1 MTAKPLA
8 GPLLLALALS
18 ACSSA
23 PQHPAPQLP
32 QAWFGAAGAYPA
44 DAEKLAA
51 WWRQFDDPQ
60 LTAVVSR
67 AMQQNH
73 DVRLAMARVDSA
85 RAQLRQSRAGL
96 LPSFDLPGSASRQ
109 WIEND
114 QEAEPGS
121 PLADFLPDDDPIT
134 FDSWELALQ
143 ATWELDLFGATRARR
158 DSAAQQLRS
167 AQAQIVAARL
177 AVASNTAQGYLQLRA
192 LQGQRALL
200 QEGIEVARELER
212 IAELLFDAGEVTR
225 LDVEVTS
232 AERASLEADLDEL
245 DIHLAEAQL
254 ALDTLLAEPP
264 GSSAT
269 QLAAS
274 AAVPLAEP
282 SIAPGQPIDLL
293 RRRPDLIAEAA
304 RLDAAELQALA
315 ARRDLFPKLAV
326 QAAVGR
332 SGLALGDTLSSA
344 SNFARVGATFGLPLL
359 DYANR
364 GAAIELADAESETA
378 YIAFEQ
384 VLAGAL
390 EEVERGLTRI
400 AGQQRRHTALS
411 RTREHRERAHRLAQ
425 RSYELGEVNLSDV
438 LDAQRGA
445 LQARQKDLEGRTA
458 LATAQ
463 VALYVALGGGWNAGG
478 AETVEA
484 PSEASAAQSAA
495 APPP

>member
-1 MTAKPLA
+1 MTAKALA
-8 GPLLLALALS
+8 APLLLALALS

-23 PQHPAPQLP
+23 PQYADPPLP
-32 QAWFGAAGAYPA
+32 EGWFSAAGEQAA
-44 DAEKLAA
+44 DAETLAA

-60 LTAVVSR
+60 LTALVSR

-73 DVRLAMARVDSA
+73 DVRLAMARVTAA

-109 WIEND
+109 WVEND
-114 QEAEPGS
+114 QDAEPGS
-121 PLADFLPDDDPIT
+121 PLADFIPDDDVISVDT
-134 FDSWELALQ
+134 WELALQ

-158 DSAAQQLRS
+158 DSAARQLRS
-167 AQAQIVAARL
+167 AEAQTVAARL

-200 QEGIEVARELER
+200 VEGIEVARELER
-212 IAELLFDAGEVTR
+212 IAGLLFHAGEVTR
-225 LDVEVTS
+225 LDVEATS

-254 ALDTLLAEPP
+254 ALDTLLAESP
-264 GSSAT
+264 GSTAAR
-269 QLAAS
+269 LAAS
-274 AAVPLAEP
+274 APVPLAEQR
-282 SIAPGQPIDLL
+282 IAPGQPIDLL

-304 RLDAAELQALA
+304 RLDAAELQSLA

-332 SGLALGDTLSSA
+332 SGFALGDAISSA

-359 DYANR
+359 DYPRR
-364 GAAIELADAESETA
+364 GAAIDLADAEGETA
-378 YIAFEQ
+378 YVAFEQ
-384 VLAGAL
+384 TLARAL
-390 EEVERGLTRI
+390 EEVERGLTRM
-400 AGQQRRHTALS
+400 AGQQRRHASLS

-425 RSYELGEVNLSDV
+425 RSYELGEANLSEV

-445 LQARQKDLEGRTA
+445 LQARQRALEGRTA

-463 VALYVALGGGWNAGG
+463 VALYVALGGGWQA
-478 AETVEA
+478 
-484 PSEASAAQSAA
+484 ASADSADAGTRSTEQSTQ
-495 APPP
+495 

>member
-1 MTAKPLA
+1 MTAKALA
-8 GPLLLALALS
+8 APLLLALALS

-23 PQHPAPQLP
+23 PQYADPQMP
-32 QAWFGAAGAYPA
+32 EGWFSAAGAQAA
-44 DAEKLAA
+44 DAETLAA

-60 LTAVVSR
+60 LTALVHR

-114 QEAEPGS
+114 QDAEPGS
-121 PLADFLPDDDPIT
+121 PLAEFIPDDDVISVDT
-134 FDSWELALQ
+134 WELALQ

-158 DSAAQQLRS
+158 DSAARQLRS
-167 AQAQIVAARL
+167 AEAQTVAARL
-177 AVASNTAQGYLQLRA
+177 AVASNTAQGYLQMRA

-200 QEGIEVARELER
+200 VEGIEVARELER
-212 IAELLFDAGEVTR
+212 IAGLLFHAGEVTR
-225 LDVEVTS
+225 LDVEATS
-232 AERASLEADLDEL
+232 AERASREADLDEL

-264 GSSAT
+264 GST
-269 QLAAS
+269 AARF
-274 AAVPLAEP
+274 AANAPVPLAEQR
-282 SIAPGQPIDLL
+282 IAPGQPIDLL

-304 RLDAAELQALA
+304 RLDAAELQSLA

-332 SGLALGDTLSSA
+332 SGFALGDAVSSA

-359 DYANR
+359 DYPRR
-364 GAAIELADAESETA
+364 GAAIDLADAEGETA
-378 YIAFEQ
+378 YVAFEQ
-384 VLAGAL
+384 ALARAL
-390 EEVERGLTRI
+390 EEVERGLTRM
-400 AGQQRRHTALS
+400 AGQQRRHASLS

-425 RSYELGEVNLSDV
+425 RSYELGEANLSEV

-445 LQARQKDLEGRTA
+445 LQAKRQALEGRTE

-463 VALYVALGGGWNAGG
+463 VALYVALGGGWQ
-478 AETVEA
+478 AE
-484 PSEASAAQSAA
+484 SADAA
-495 APPP
+495 ARPAEKSAQ

>member
-1 MTAKPLA
+1 MTAKALA
-8 GPLLLALALS
+8 APLLLALALS

-32 QAWFGAAGAYPA
+32 DTWFSAAGAHPA
-44 DAEKLAA
+44 DAESLAS

-60 LTAVVSR
+60 LTALVHR

-114 QEAEPGS
+114 QDAEPGS
-121 PLADFLPDDDPIT
+121 PLAEFIPGDDPIA

-167 AQAQIVAARL
+167 AEAQTVAARL
-177 AVASNTAQGYLQLRA
+177 AVAANTAQGYLQLRA

-200 QEGIEVARELER
+200 VEGIEVARELER
-212 IAELLFDAGEVTR
+212 IAGLLFHAGEVTR
-225 LDVEVTS
+225 LDVEATS

-264 GSSAT
+264 GSSAA

-274 AAVPLAEP
+274 AAVPLAE
-282 SIAPGQPIDLL
+282 SRIAAGQPIDLL

-332 SGLALGDTLSSA
+332 SGFALGDTISSA

-364 GAAIELADAESETA
+364 GAAIELADAEGEGA

-384 VLAGAL
+384 ALARAL

-400 AGQQRRHTALS
+400 AGQQRRHAALS
-411 RTREHRERAHRLAQ
+411 RTRAHRERAHRLAQ
-425 RSYELGEVNLSDV
+425 RSYELGEANLSEV

-445 LQARQKDLEGRTA
+445 LQARQRALEGRTA

-463 VALYVALGGGWNAGG
+463 VALYVALGGGWNAADG
-478 AETVEA
+478 AAV
-484 PSEASAAQSAA
+484 SEDQSA
-495 APPP
+495 P

>member
-1 MTAKPLA
+1 MTAKALA
-8 GPLLLALALS
+8 APLLLALALS

-32 QAWFGAAGAYPA
+32 DTWFSAAGAHPA
-44 DAEKLAA
+44 DAESLAS

-60 LTAVVSR
+60 LTALVHR

-114 QEAEPGS
+114 QDAEPGS
-121 PLADFLPDDDPIT
+121 PLAEFIPDDDPIA

-158 DSAAQQLRS
+158 DSAARQLRS
-167 AQAQIVAARL
+167 AEAQTVAARL
-177 AVASNTAQGYLQLRA
+177 AVASNTAQGYLQMRA

-200 QEGIEVARELER
+200 VEGIEVARELER
-212 IAELLFDAGEVTR
+212 IAGLLFHAGEVTR
-225 LDVEVTS
+225 LDVEATS
-232 AERASLEADLDEL
+232 AERASREADLDEL

-264 GSSAT
+264 GSSAAR
-269 QLAAS
+269 LAAS
-274 AAVPLAEP
+274 TAVPLAE
-282 SIAPGQPIDLL
+282 SRIAAGQPIDLL

-332 SGLALGDTLSSA
+332 SGFALGDTISSA
-344 SNFARVGATFGLPLL
+344 SNFARVGATFGLPL

-364 GAAIELADAESETA
+364 GAAIELADAEGEGA

-384 VLAGAL
+384 ALARAL

-400 AGQQRRHTALS
+400 AGQQRRHAALS

-425 RSYELGEVNLSDV
+425 RSYELGEANLSEV
-438 LDAQRGA
+438 LDAQRSA
-445 LQARQKDLEGRTA
+445 LQARQRALEGRTA

-463 VALYVALGGGWNAGG
+463 VALYVALGGGWNAADG
-478 AETVEA
+478 AAV
-484 PSEASAAQSAA
+484 SKDQSA
-495 APPP
+495 P

>member
-1 MTAKPLA
+1 MTAKVLA
-8 GPLLLALALS
+8 APLLLALALS

-23 PQHPAPQLP
+23 PQHADPQLP
-32 QAWFGAAGAYPA
+32 EGWFSAAGAQSA
-44 DAEKLAA
+44 DAETLAA

-60 LTAVVSR
+60 LTALVSR
-67 AMQQNH
+67 AMQQNP
-73 DVRLAMARVDSA
+73 DVRLAMARVTAA

-114 QEAEPGS
+114 QDAEPGS
-121 PLADFLPDDDPIT
+121 PLADFIPDDDVISVDT
-134 FDSWELALQ
+134 WELALQ

-158 DSAAQQLRS
+158 DSAARQLRS
-167 AQAQIVAARL
+167 AEAQTVAARL
-177 AVASNTAQGYLQLRA
+177 AVAANTAQGYLQLRA

-200 QEGIEVARELER
+200 IEGIDVARELER
-212 IAELLFDAGEVTR
+212 IAGLLFHAGEVTR
-225 LDVEVTS
+225 LDVEATS

-264 GSSAT
+264 GSTAAR
-269 QLAAS
+269 LAAS
-274 AAVPLAEP
+274 APVPLAEQH
-282 SIAPGQPIDLL
+282 IAPGQPIDLL

-304 RLDAAELQALA
+304 RLDAAELQSLA

-332 SGLALGDTLSSA
+332 SGFALGDGISSA

-359 DYANR
+359 DYPRR
-364 GAAIELADAESETA
+364 GAAIDLADAEGETA

-384 VLAGAL
+384 ALARAL
-390 EEVERGLTRI
+390 EEVERGLTRM
-400 AGQQRRHTALS
+400 AGQQRRHVSLS

-425 RSYELGEVNLSDV
+425 RSYELGEANLSEV

-445 LQARQKDLEGRTA
+445 LQARRQALEGRAA

-463 VALYVALGGGWNAGG
+463 VALYVALGGGWQP
-478 AETVEA
+478 E
-484 PSEASAAQSAA
+484 SADAA
-495 APPP
+495 AGPAEKSTH

>member
-1 MTAKPLA
+1 MTAKALA
-8 GPLLLALALS
+8 APLLLALALS

-23 PQHPAPQLP
+23 PQHADPPLP
-32 QAWFGAAGAYPA
+32 EGWFSAAGAQAA
-44 DAEKLAA
+44 DAETLAA

-60 LTAVVSR
+60 LSALVSR

-73 DVRLAMARVDSA
+73 DVRLAMARVTAA

-109 WIEND
+109 WVEND
-114 QEAEPGS
+114 QDAEPGS
-121 PLADFLPDDDPIT
+121 PLADFIPDDDVISVDT
-134 FDSWELALQ
+134 WELALQ

-158 DSAAQQLRS
+158 DSAARQLRS
-167 AQAQIVAARL
+167 AEAQTVAARL

-200 QEGIEVARELER
+200 VEGIDVARELER
-212 IAELLFDAGEVTR
+212 IAGLLFHAGEVTR
-225 LDVEVTS
+225 LDVEATS

-254 ALDTLLAEPP
+254 ALDTLLAESP
-264 GSSAT
+264 GSTAAR
-269 QLAAS
+269 LAAS
-274 AAVPLAEP
+274 APVPLAEQR
-282 SIAPGQPIDLL
+282 IAPGQPIDLL

-304 RLDAAELQALA
+304 RLDAAELQSLA

-332 SGLALGDTLSSA
+332 SGFALGDAISSA

-359 DYANR
+359 DYPRR
-364 GAAIELADAESETA
+364 GAAIDLADAEGETA
-378 YIAFEQ
+378 YVAFEQ
-384 VLAGAL
+384 TLARAL
-390 EEVERGLTRI
+390 EEVERGLTRM
-400 AGQQRRHTALS
+400 AGQQRRHASLS

-425 RSYELGEVNLSDV
+425 RSYELGEANLSEV

-445 LQARQKDLEGRTA
+445 LQARQRALEGRTA

-463 VALYVALGGGWNAGG
+463 VALYVALGGGWQA
-478 AETVEA
+478 
-484 PSEASAAQSAA
+484 ASADSADAGTRSTEQSTQ
-495 APPP
+495 

>member
-1 MTAKPLA
+1 MTAKALA
-8 GPLLLALALS
+8 APLLLALALS

-23 PQHPAPQLP
+23 PQHADPQLP
-32 QAWFGAAGAYPA
+32 EGWFSAAGAQSA
-44 DAEKLAA
+44 DAETLAA

-60 LTAVVSR
+60 LTALVSR

-73 DVRLAMARVDSA
+73 DVRLAMARVTAA

-96 LPSFDLPGSASRQ
+96 LPSFDLPGSTSRQ

-114 QEAEPGS
+114 QDAEPGS
-121 PLADFLPDDDPIT
+121 PLADFIPDDDVISVDT
-134 FDSWELALQ
+134 WELALQ

-158 DSAAQQLRS
+158 DSAARQLRS
-167 AQAQIVAARL
+167 AEAQTVAARL
-177 AVASNTAQGYLQLRA
+177 AVAANTAQGYLQLRA

-200 QEGIEVARELER
+200 VEGIDVARELER
-212 IAELLFDAGEVTR
+212 IAGLLFHAGEVTR
-225 LDVEVTS
+225 LDVEATS

-264 GSSAT
+264 GSTAAR
-269 QLAAS
+269 LAAS
-274 AAVPLAEP
+274 APVPLAEQH
-282 SIAPGQPIDLL
+282 IAPGQPIDLL

-304 RLDAAELQALA
+304 RLDAAELQSLA

-332 SGLALGDTLSSA
+332 SGFALGDAISSA

-359 DYANR
+359 DYPRR
-364 GAAIELADAESETA
+364 GAAIDLADAEGETA
-378 YIAFEQ
+378 YVAFEQ
-384 VLAGAL
+384 ALARAL
-390 EEVERGLTRI
+390 EEVERGLTRM
-400 AGQQRRHTALS
+400 AGQQRRHVSLS

-425 RSYELGEVNLSDV
+425 RSYELGEANLSEV

-445 LQARQKDLEGRTA
+445 LQARRQALEGRAA

-463 VALYVALGGGWNAGG
+463 VALYVALGGGWQP
-478 AETVEA
+478 E
-484 PSEASAAQSAA
+484 SADAA
-495 APPP
+495 AGPAEKSTH

>member
-1 MTAKPLA
+1 MTAKALA
-8 GPLLLALALS
+8 APLLLALALS

-23 PQHPAPQLP
+23 PQHADPQLP
-32 QAWFGAAGAYPA
+32 EGWFSAAGAQSA
-44 DAEKLAA
+44 DAETLAA

-60 LTAVVSR
+60 LTALVSR

-73 DVRLAMARVDSA
+73 DVRLAMARVTAA

-114 QEAEPGS
+114 QDAEPGG
-121 PLADFLPDDDPIT
+121 PLADFIPDDDVISVDT
-134 FDSWELALQ
+134 WELALQ

-158 DSAAQQLRS
+158 DSAARQLRS
-167 AQAQIVAARL
+167 AEAQTVAARL
-177 AVASNTAQGYLQLRA
+177 AVAANTAQGYLQLRA

-200 QEGIEVARELER
+200 VEGIDVARELER
-212 IAELLFDAGEVTR
+212 IAGLLFHAGEVTR
-225 LDVEVTS
+225 LDVEATS

-264 GSSAT
+264 GST
-269 QLAAS
+269 AARLTAS
-274 AAVPLAEP
+274 SPVPLAEQH
-282 SIAPGQPIDLL
+282 IAPGQPIDLL

-304 RLDAAELQALA
+304 RLDAAELQSLA

-332 SGLALGDTLSSA
+332 SGFALGDAISSA

-359 DYANR
+359 DYPRR
-364 GAAIELADAESETA
+364 GAAIDLADAEGETA
-378 YIAFEQ
+378 YVAFEQ
-384 VLAGAL
+384 ALARAL
-390 EEVERGLTRI
+390 EEVERGLTRM
-400 AGQQRRHTALS
+400 AGQQRRHVSLS

-425 RSYELGEVNLSDV
+425 RSYELGEANLSEV

-445 LQARQKDLEGRTA
+445 LQARRQALEGRAA

-463 VALYVALGGGWNAGG
+463 VALYVALGGGWQP
-478 AETVEA
+478 E
-484 PSEASAAQSAA
+484 SADAA
-495 APPP
+495 AGPAEKSTH

>member
-1 MTAKPLA
+1 MSAKLLA
-8 GPLLLALALS
+8 VPLLLVLALG

-23 PQHPAPQLP
+23 PQHPEPQLP
-32 QAWFGAAGAYPA
+32 EAWFSAAGSHAA
-44 DAEKLAA
+44 DAETLAS

-60 LTAVVSR
+60 LTALVGR

-109 WIEND
+109 WNEND
-114 QEAEPGS
+114 QEAEPDS
-121 PLADFLPDDDPIT
+121 PLADFIPDDDVIS
-134 FDSWELALQ
+134 FDTWELALQ

-167 AQAQIVAARL
+167 AEAQTVAARL

-192 LQGQRALL
+192 LQDQRALL
-200 QEGIEVARELER
+200 VEGIEVARELER
-212 IAELLFDAGEVTR
+212 IAGLLFYAGEVTR
-225 LDVEVTS
+225 LDVEATS

-264 GSSAT
+264 GSTAT
-269 QLAAS
+269 RLAAS
-274 AAVPLAEP
+274 APVPLAEQR
-282 SIAPGQPIDLL
+282 IAPGQPIDLL

-304 RLDAAELQALA
+304 RLDAAELQSLA

-332 SGLALGDTLSSA
+332 SGFALGDAISGA

-359 DYANR
+359 DYPRR
-364 GAAIELADAESETA
+364 GAAIDLADAEGETA

-384 VLAGAL
+384 ALARAL
-390 EEVERGLTRI
+390 EEVERGLTRM
-400 AGQQRRHTALS
+400 AGQQRRHASLS

-425 RSYELGEVNLSDV
+425 RSYELGEANLSEV

-445 LQARQKDLEGRTA
+445 LQARQRALEGRTA

-463 VALYVALGGGWNAGG
+463 VALYVALGGGWKA
-478 AETVEA
+478 
-484 PSEASAAQSAA
+484 ASADNADAGARSTGQSTH
-495 APPP
+495 

>member
-1 MTAKPLA
+1 MTAKALA
-8 GPLLLALALS
+8 ASLLLALALS

-23 PQHPAPQLP
+23 PQHADPQLP
-32 QAWFGAAGAYPA
+32 EGWFSAAGAQSA
-44 DAEKLAA
+44 DAETLAA

-60 LTAVVSR
+60 LTALVSR

-73 DVRLAMARVDSA
+73 DVRLAMARVTAA

-114 QEAEPGS
+114 QDAEPGS
-121 PLADFLPDDDPIT
+121 PLADFIPDDDVISVDT
-134 FDSWELALQ
+134 WELALQ
-143 ATWELDLFGATRARR
+143 ASWELDLFGATRARR
-158 DSAAQQLRS
+158 DSAARQLRS
-167 AQAQIVAARL
+167 AEAQTVAARL
-177 AVASNTAQGYLQLRA
+177 AVAANTAQGYLQLRA

-200 QEGIEVARELER
+200 VEGIDVARELER
-212 IAELLFDAGEVTR
+212 IAGLLFHAGEVTR
-225 LDVEVTS
+225 LDVEATS

-264 GSSAT
+264 GSTAAR
-269 QLAAS
+269 LAAGS
-274 AAVPLAEP
+274 PVPLAEQH
-282 SIAPGQPIDLL
+282 IAPGQPIDLL

-304 RLDAAELQALA
+304 RLDAAELQSLA

-332 SGLALGDTLSSA
+332 SGFALGDAISSA

-359 DYANR
+359 DYPRR
-364 GAAIELADAESETA
+364 GAAIDLADAEGETA

-384 VLAGAL
+384 ALARAL
-390 EEVERGLTRI
+390 EEVERGLTRM
-400 AGQQRRHTALS
+400 AGQQRRHVSLS

-425 RSYELGEVNLSDV
+425 RSYELGEANLSEV

-445 LQARQKDLEGRTA
+445 LQARRQALEGRAA

-463 VALYVALGGGWNAGG
+463 VALYVALGGGWQP
-478 AETVEA
+478 E
-484 PSEASAAQSAA
+484 SADAA
-495 APPP
+495 AGPTEKSTH

>member
-1 MTAKPLA
+1 MTAKALA
-8 GPLLLALALS
+8 APLLLALALS

-23 PQHPAPQLP
+23 PQHADPQLP
-32 QAWFGAAGAYPA
+32 EGWFSAAGAQSA
-44 DAEKLAA
+44 DAETLAA

-60 LTAVVSR
+60 LTALVSR
-67 AMQQNH
+67 AMQQNP
-73 DVRLAMARVDSA
+73 DVRLAMARVTAA

-114 QEAEPGS
+114 QDAEPGS
-121 PLADFLPDDDPIT
+121 PLADFIPDDDVISVDT
-134 FDSWELALQ
+134 WELALQ

-158 DSAAQQLRS
+158 DSAARQLRS
-167 AQAQIVAARL
+167 AEAQTVAARL
-177 AVASNTAQGYLQLRA
+177 AVAANTAQGYLQLRA

-200 QEGIEVARELER
+200 IEGIDVARELER
-212 IAELLFDAGEVTR
+212 IAGLLFHAGEVTR
-225 LDVEVTS
+225 LDVEATS

-264 GSSAT
+264 GSTAAR
-269 QLAAS
+269 LAAS
-274 AAVPLAEP
+274 APVPLAEQH
-282 SIAPGQPIDLL
+282 IAPGQPIDLL

-304 RLDAAELQALA
+304 RLDAAELQSLA

-332 SGLALGDTLSSA
+332 SGFALGDAISSA

-359 DYANR
+359 DYPRR
-364 GAAIELADAESETA
+364 GAAIDLADAEGETA

-384 VLAGAL
+384 ALARAL
-390 EEVERGLTRI
+390 EEVERGLTRM
-400 AGQQRRHTALS
+400 AGQQRRHVSLS

-425 RSYELGEVNLSDV
+425 RSYELGEANLSEV

-445 LQARQKDLEGRTA
+445 LQARRQALEGRAA

-463 VALYVALGGGWNAGG
+463 VALYVALGGGWQP
-478 AETVEA
+478 E
-484 PSEASAAQSAA
+484 SADAA
-495 APPP
+495 AGPAEKSTH

>member
-1 MTAKPLA
+1 MTAKALA
-8 GPLLLALALS
+8 APLLLALALS

-23 PQHPAPQLP
+23 PQHAEPQLP
-32 QAWFGAAGAYPA
+32 ANWFSAAGTNAA
-44 DAEKLAA
+44 DAETLAA

-60 LTAVVSR
+60 LTALVSR

-73 DVRLAMARVDSA
+73 DVRLAMARVTSA

-109 WIEND
+109 WVEND
-114 QEAEPGS
+114 QDAEPGS
-121 PLADFLPDDDPIT
+121 PLADFIPDDDVISVDT
-134 FDSWELALQ
+134 WELALQ

-167 AQAQIVAARL
+167 AEAQTIAARL

-200 QEGIEVARELER
+200 VEGIEVARELER
-212 IAELLFDAGEVTR
+212 IAGLLFYAGEVAR
-225 LDVEVTS
+225 LDVEATS
-232 AERASLEADLDEL
+232 AERTSLEADLDEL

-264 GSSAT
+264 GSTAAR
-269 QLAAS
+269 LAAGTP
-274 AAVPLAEP
+274 VPLAEQH
-282 SIAPGQPIDLL
+282 IAPGQPIDLL

-304 RLDAAELQALA
+304 RLDAAELQSLA

-332 SGLALGDTLSSA
+332 SGFALGDAISSA

-359 DYANR
+359 DYPRR
-364 GAAIELADAESETA
+364 GAAIDLADAEGETA

-384 VLAGAL
+384 ALARAL
-390 EEVERGLTRI
+390 EEVERGLTRM
-400 AGQQRRHTALS
+400 AGQQRRHVSLS

-425 RSYELGEVNLSDV
+425 RSYELGEANLSEV

-445 LQARQKDLEGRTA
+445 LQARQRALEGRTA

-463 VALYVALGGGWNAGG
+463 VALYVALGGGWQAGAADAADGG
-478 AETVEA
+478 AR
-484 PSEASAAQSAA
+484 SAEKT
-495 APPP
+495 P

>member
-1 MTAKPLA
+1 MSAKRMA
-8 GPLLLALALS
+8 GPLLFALALG

-23 PQHPAPQLP
+23 PQYPVPQLP
-32 QAWFGAAGAYPA
+32 PTWYSAAGASA
-44 DAEKLAA
+44 VDAEKLAA

-60 LTAVVSR
+60 LTALVGR
-67 AMQQNH
+67 AMQRNH

-109 WIEND
+109 WLEND

-121 PLADFLPDDDPIT
+121 PLADFIPDDDPIT
-134 FDSWELALQ
+134 LDSWDLALQ
-143 ATWELDLFGATRARR
+143 ATWELDLFGAARARR

-167 AQAQIVAARL
+167 AEAQTVAARL

-192 LQGQRALL
+192 LQGQRDLL
-200 QEGIEVARELER
+200 VEGIEVASELER
-212 IAELLFDAGEVTR
+212 IAGLLFHAGEVTR
-225 LDVEVTS
+225 LDVEATS
-232 AERASLEADLDEL
+232 AERASLEADLGEL
-245 DIHLAEAQL
+245 DVHLAEAQL

-264 GSSAT
+264 GSTAN
-269 QLAAS
+269 QLATG

-282 SIAPGQPIDLL
+282 RIAPGQPIDLL

-304 RLDAAELQALA
+304 RLDAAGLQALA

-332 SGLALGDTLSSA
+332 SGFALGDAISGA
-344 SNFARVGATFGLPLL
+344 SNFARLGATFSLPLL
-359 DYANR
+359 DYPNR
-364 GAAIELADAESETA
+364 GAAIELADAEGETA

-384 VLAGAL
+384 ALAGAL

-400 AGQQRRHTALS
+400 AGQQRRHAALS
-411 RTREHRERAHRLAQ
+411 RTRDHRERAHRLAQ
-425 RSYELGEVNLSDV
+425 RSYELGEVNLSEV

-445 LQARQKDLEGRTA
+445 LQARQRALEGRTA

-463 VALYVALGGGWNAGG
+463 VALYVALGGGWNAEA
-478 AETVEA
+478 AEAAHA
-484 PSEASAAQSAA
+484 PSEASAAQ
-495 APPP
+495 

>member
-1 MTAKPLA
+1 MTAKALA
-8 GPLLLALALS
+8 APLLLALALS

-23 PQHPAPQLP
+23 PQHADPQLP
-32 QAWFGAAGAYPA
+32 EGWFSAAGAQSA
-44 DAEKLAA
+44 DAETLAA

-60 LTAVVSR
+60 LTALVSR

-73 DVRLAMARVDSA
+73 DVRLAMARVTAA

-114 QEAEPGS
+114 QDAEPGS
-121 PLADFLPDDDPIT
+121 PLADFIPDDDVISVDT
-134 FDSWELALQ
+134 WELALQ

-158 DSAAQQLRS
+158 DSAARQLRS
-167 AQAQIVAARL
+167 AEAQTVAARL
-177 AVASNTAQGYLQLRA
+177 AVAANTAQGYLQLRA

-200 QEGIEVARELER
+200 IEGIDVARELER
-212 IAELLFDAGEVTR
+212 IAGLLFHAGEVTR
-225 LDVEVTS
+225 LDVEATS

-264 GSSAT
+264 GSTAAR
-269 QLAAS
+269 LAAS
-274 AAVPLAEP
+274 APVPLAEQH
-282 SIAPGQPIDLL
+282 IAPGQPIDLL

-304 RLDAAELQALA
+304 RLDAAELQSLA

-332 SGLALGDTLSSA
+332 SGFALGDAISSA

-359 DYANR
+359 DYPRR
-364 GAAIELADAESETA
+364 GAAIDLADAEGETA

-384 VLAGAL
+384 ALARAL
-390 EEVERGLTRI
+390 EEVERGLTRM
-400 AGQQRRHTALS
+400 AGQQRRHVSLS

-425 RSYELGEVNLSDV
+425 RSYELGEANLSEV

-445 LQARQKDLEGRTA
+445 LQARRQALEGRAA

-463 VALYVALGGGWNAGG
+463 VALYVALGGGWQP
-478 AETVEA
+478 E
-484 PSEASAAQSAA
+484 SADAA
-495 APPP
+495 AGPAEKSTH